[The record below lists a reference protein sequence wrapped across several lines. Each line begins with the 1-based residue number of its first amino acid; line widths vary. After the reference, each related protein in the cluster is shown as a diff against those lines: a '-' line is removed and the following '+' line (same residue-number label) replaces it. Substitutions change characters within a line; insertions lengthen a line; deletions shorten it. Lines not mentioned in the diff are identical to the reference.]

1 MKIDIQIKNNYGKP
15 VAYPACVVASKF
27 AAIAKTNTLTPETLK
42 LIASLGYQ
50 VEVVE
55 PDLADLLN

>member
-15 VAYPACVVASKF
+15 VAYPACAAAQKF

-50 VEVVE
+50 VEVVQ